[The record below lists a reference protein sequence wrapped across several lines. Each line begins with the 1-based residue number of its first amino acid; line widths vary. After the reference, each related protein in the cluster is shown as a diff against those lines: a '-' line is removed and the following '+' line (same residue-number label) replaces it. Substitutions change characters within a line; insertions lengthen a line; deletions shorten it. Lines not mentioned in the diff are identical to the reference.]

1 MTELQLQKMAQA
13 AAVVRRVVGSDFRC
27 HAPETWNPQPATV
40 AQQQLQD
47 RARQTALLILQHHS
61 GEPLCP
67 YVNYDCGEYDKIEA
81 LANALL
87 EVGLMVEDKT
97 GWWSG
102 VYETDGF
109 PGLYEVTK

>member
-13 AAVVRRVVGSDFRC
+13 AAAVRRVVGCDFRC
-27 HAPETWNPQPATV
+27 QVPETWNPQPATKI
-40 AQQQLQD
+40 QQQIQD
-47 RARQTALLILQHHS
+47 RARQTALLILIHER

-81 LANALL
+81 LANALS

-102 VYETDGF
+102 VYET
-109 PGLYEVTK
+109 